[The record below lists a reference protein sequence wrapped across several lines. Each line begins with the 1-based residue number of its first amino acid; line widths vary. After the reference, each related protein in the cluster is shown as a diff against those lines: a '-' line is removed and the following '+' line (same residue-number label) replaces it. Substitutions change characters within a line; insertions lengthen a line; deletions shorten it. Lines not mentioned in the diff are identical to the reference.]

1 MTSNQNPVGNSKA
14 AKFVASNPLAPLAD
28 PFSGMGDDEKEVHRE
43 VSDGVQRRL
52 ERAMETLKEKHRT
65 GTAEMDDV
73 DRAPTGAAYRA
84 VHEAQV
90 RRARSAR
97 EAGDRAD
104 AMGREEEDRRIMRE
118 REAMR
123 RMNFS
128 GGGGAENAEDDHRD
142 GDGDRCGSDGDGDD
156 DDDDDGE
163 FDHLLDDDGD
173 DELQALRHAR
183 LEQLKREQSQR
194 AEHVSLGHG
203 SLRTI
208 SQDDFLPECTG
219 SSRYVVVHY
228 YHDDFERC
236 KIMDYHLNVIA
247 REHVEAKFLRIDA
260 AKSPFFVSKLKI
272 QTLPS
277 LFVFDQG
284 REIGRLTGFEGL
296 ALNAKKPDEWHT
308 GRLQEWLSSTGA
320 IRYERPSREVEE
332 ERRRLGIV
340 VRGGVYSDDG
350 RDGGVIEEY

>member
-28 PFSGMGDDEKEVHRE
+28 PFSGMGDDEKELHRE
-43 VSDGVQRRL
+43 VSEGVQRRL
-52 ERAMETLKEKHRT
+52 ESAMETLREKHRT
-65 GTAEMDDV
+65 GTNEVDDA

-84 VHEAQV
+84 AHEAQV
-90 RRARSAR
+90 RQARAAR
-97 EAGDRAD
+97 EAGDRA
-104 AMGREEEDRRIMRE
+104 AALGREEEERRISRE

-128 GGGGAENAEDDHRD
+128 SDGAEDAENDRDRDDGGGDDR
-142 GDGDRCGSDGDGDD
+142 GGSDP
-156 DDDDDGE
+156 DDDDGE

-173 DELQALRHAR
+173 DELQALRRAR

-208 SQDDFLPECTG
+208 TQDEFLPECTG

-236 KIMDYHLNVIA
+236 KIMDFHLNAIA
-247 REHVEAKFLRIDA
+247 KEHVEAKFLRIDA
-260 AKSPFFVSKLKI
+260 AKSPFFVSKLRV

-296 ALNAKKPDEWHT
+296 ALNAKSPDEWHT
-308 GRLQEWLSSTGA
+308 GRLQEWISSTGA